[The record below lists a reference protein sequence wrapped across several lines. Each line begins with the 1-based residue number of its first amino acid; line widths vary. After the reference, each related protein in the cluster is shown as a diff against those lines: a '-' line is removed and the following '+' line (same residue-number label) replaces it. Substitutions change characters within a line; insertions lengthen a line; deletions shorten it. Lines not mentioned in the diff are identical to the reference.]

1 MLNDKWIVI
10 LDFIKWGQND
20 KSALKLN
27 HLARLKY
34 VQVKVILIW
43 LANKLEIYIKKNLMR
58 QGRTSETYGS
68 NFETHNWFKR
78 TIIEDGLLRWDRT
91 RVHISLHAVFNLT
104 HFS

>member
-43 LANKLEIYIKKNLMR
+43 LANKLEIYIKKKSN
-58 QGRTSETYGS
+58 ETRE
-68 NFETHNWFKR
+68 NFRDLWKQLWNP
-78 TIIEDGLLRWDRT
+78 
-91 RVHISLHAVFNLT
+91 
-104 HFS
+104 